1 MSVHLYC
8 QMKRKRALL
17 ESNPDRDTFDER
29 RKRQIQ
35 RVFLFVRE
43 FPFDI
48 FRVPHALKTHSTTLC
63 FLLWSPDFG
72 AADRQKGLIIC
83 MPFRREC
90 FHVPG

>member
-48 FRVPHALKTHSTTLC
+48 FRVPHALKNSFNDPL
-63 FLLWSPDFG
+63 FPVM
-72 AADRQKGLIIC
+72 A
-83 MPFRREC
+83 P
-90 FHVPG
+90 